1 MMMALSSFIQIQGL
15 ILMGLISTVIA
26 IPANAQ
32 SPTLYAIGQY
42 ADPPKEQYPNNL
54 NKSKVLS
61 IPGAN
66 ELEVSI
72 IGKIEKCCQSDVVT
86 TRCCDYLTLY
96 DSQNKEIGKYSG
108 EMKKQFTVK
117 GASIR
122 VDFKSDGRTTDKG
135 FKIKISHPLPATVYN
150 VIKEKLLVASHLF
163 LELGTEEAYAKISK
177 NVQALKDLQAK
188 MQQIPETD
196 AFIEQVANELMLIAQ
211 TYNEVA
217 AMNLWIMN
225 AYQEQFDILKG
236 LKQET
241 QYQIH
246 QIKLQIHQI
255 KLKKQGYK
263 NSLDQTQ
270 TQLEDT
276 HDNLEQQMMQ
286 LSMAGYESIIPSLHD
301 QQESWNKFD
310 KLQDTLE
317 DKLRLHSNYIRLFL
331 HTLGINGQNYQEFAQ
346 ATLMRQ
352 KTILTLSQTIQFPQ
366 FCDNLAKMIK
376 NERDI
381 IQWIKK
387 IEHSEWNV
395 SQ

>member
-1 MMMALSSFIQIQGL
+1 MMTLSSFLKIQGF
-15 ILMGLISTVIA
+15 ILLSLISTVIA

-32 SPTLYAIGQY
+32 SPTSYAIGQY
-42 ADPPKEQYPNNL
+42 ADPTKAGYDDNL
-54 NKSKVLS
+54 KLSKVLS

-72 IGKIEKCCQSDVVT
+72 IGHIEKRYDH
-86 TRCCDYLTLY
+86 LTLY
-96 DSQNKEIGKYSG
+96 DSQNKEIDKYSG
-108 EMKKQFTVK
+108 DINEQFTVK

-122 VDFKSDGRTTDKG
+122 LDFKSDGRTTDKG
-135 FKIKISHPLPATVYN
+135 FIVKISHPLPATVYN

-163 LELGTEEAYAKISK
+163 LERGTEEAYAKISK

-301 QQESWNKFD
+301 QQESWNEFD